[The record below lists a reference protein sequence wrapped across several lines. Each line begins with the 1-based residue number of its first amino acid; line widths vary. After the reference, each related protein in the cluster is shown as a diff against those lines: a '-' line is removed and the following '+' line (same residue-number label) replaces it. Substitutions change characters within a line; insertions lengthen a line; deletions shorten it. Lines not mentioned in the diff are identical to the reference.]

1 MVGYL
6 KNFLSNEDP
15 DLRAKACS
23 AIGNMCRH
31 SSYFYSSLATNKVIE
46 LVVDRCSDPD
56 KRTRKFAC
64 FAVGNAAYH
73 NDMLYEEL
81 RRSIPQLTK
90 LLLAPEEDKTKGNA
104 AGALS
109 NLVRNSNILCED
121 IVSQGA
127 IQVCQLLLTAHA
139 HASYSQYRST
149 IFIVVKLYSKGNDL
163 QLSWVE

>member
-31 SSYFYSSLATNKVIE
+31 SSYFYSSLVRKYFIHIWTIVEIFNLVFREQATNKVIE

-64 FAVGNAAYH
+64 FAV
-73 NDMLYEEL
+73 
-81 RRSIPQLTK
+81 S
-90 LLLAPEEDKTKGNA
+90 
-104 AGALS
+104 
-109 NLVRNSNILCED
+109 
-121 IVSQGA
+121 
-127 IQVCQLLLTAHA
+127 
-139 HASYSQYRST
+139 
-149 IFIVVKLYSKGNDL
+149 F
-163 QLSWVE
+163 